1 MWISILWIK
10 VFFSFFTSIFFPH
23 IFQNNNDFYIW
34 KEKYFMRFTTG
45 IIVGSVIG
53 ASSLALMNM
62 DKREVR
68 KMQRKGKKNDA

>member
-1 MWISILWIK
+1 
-10 VFFSFFTSIFFPH
+10 
-23 IFQNNNDFYIW
+23 
-34 KEKYFMRFTTG
+34 MRFTTG

-68 KMQRKGKKNDA
+68 KMQRKGKKMMHKAERLMDDLKGMI